1 MRTVKLGDAGADTG
15 TCDSDMR
22 DELSGSSGGTSPVTS
37 PGHCHHI
44 AQKISQMFQ
53 FKLLPE
59 KIEWYNE
66 ISTRALLKTL

>member
-15 TCDSDMR
+15 TCDVSSDMR

-44 AQKISQMFQ
+44 AQKISQKHGPHVLIQIASRKDRMVQ
-53 FKLLPE
+53 
-59 KIEWYNE
+59 
-66 ISTRALLKTL
+66 

>member
-44 AQKISQMFQ
+44 AQKISQKNGPHVLIQIASRKDRMVQ
-53 FKLLPE
+53 
-59 KIEWYNE
+59 
-66 ISTRALLKTL
+66 